1 MSCRLHSGRY
11 WAFWGLWSNTRKC
24 TSATPKPFVQRLCVC
39 VYITQLS
46 LQKITFHIDFGWN
59 SFL

>member
-39 VYITQLS
+39 VYIPNYPYKNYIS
-46 LQKITFHIDFGWN
+46 Y
-59 SFL
+59 